1 MKGPSRIEAARRR
14 VQIARYTIVV
24 AAASALA
31 AGAAVARAV
40 HPGTNSAQSTTRAQ
54 RSQSALPSVSSEF
67 EDASGGS
74 VSSAPS
80 SSAPVIQSS
89 GS

>member
-14 VQIARYTIVV
+14 VRIARYTIAV
-24 AAASALA
+24 AAAGALA

-40 HPGTNSAQSTTRAQ
+40 HPGTSGGQSTARTQ
-54 RSQSALPSVSSEF
+54 RQSALPSVSSEF
-67 EDASGGS
+67 DDAGGGS

>member
-1 MKGPSRIEAARRR
+1 MEGPSRIEAARRR
-14 VQIARYTIVV
+14 VRIARYTIAV
-24 AAASALA
+24 AAAGALA
-31 AGAAVARAV
+31 AGAAVARAA
-40 HPGTNSAQSTTRAQ
+40 HPGANSGQSSTRAQ
-54 RSQSALPSVSSEF
+54 RSHAALPSVSSEF
-67 EDASGGS
+67 DASGGS